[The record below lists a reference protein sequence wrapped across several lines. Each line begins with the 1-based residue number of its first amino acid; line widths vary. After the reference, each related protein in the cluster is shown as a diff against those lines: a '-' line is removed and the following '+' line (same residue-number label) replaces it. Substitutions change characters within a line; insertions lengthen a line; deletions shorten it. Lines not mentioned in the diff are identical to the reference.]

1 MASDQ
6 HRRQRDPAMDYGD
19 RTCVITG
26 ASRGIGRA
34 IATRMADRGAQ
45 VVVNYRSSAE
55 QAQTVVDTIETE
67 TPGTAVAIQAD
78 VTDFENV
85 RAMRDRTHEEFGPID
100 VLINNAG
107 ITKDTTF
114 QRMDPDE
121 WHDVIDVHLNGMFH
135 CTRAYFDDIKEA
147 DNGRLINISS
157 IVGKQGNF
165 GQANYA
171 AAKSGMF
178 GFTKTLALE
187 LANSGSTANCVAP
200 GFTETDMLTEVN
212 EEVREQIRSEIPLRR
227 FATVEDIV
235 PLICFLAGES
245 SGYITGEVIDVN
257 GGIDL

>member
-1 MASDQ
+1 MPAAGSGRHRSDMEG
-6 HRRQRDPAMDYGD
+6 HD

-26 ASRGIGRA
+26 ASRGIGRE
-34 IATRMADRGAQ
+34 IALELADEGYNI
-45 VVVNYRSSAE
+45 VVNYRSSEGKAAE
-55 QAQTVVDTIETE
+55 LADRIQDETS
-67 TPGTAVAIQAD
+67 GTAIMVQAD
-78 VTDFENV
+78 VTDFEATQ
-85 RAMRDRTHEEFGPID
+85 AMYEQTAAAFDQADI
-100 VLINNAG
+100 LINNAG

-121 WHDVIDVHLNGMFH
+121 WHDVINVHLNGMFNS
-135 CTRAYFDDIKEA
+135 TKAFFDDIQSAEE
-147 DNGRLINISS
+147 GRLINISS

-187 LANSGSTANCVAP
+187 LAPSGSTANCVAP
-200 GFTETDMLTEVN
+200 GFTKTDMLSEVN
-212 EEVREQIRSEIPLRR
+212 EELQEQIREQIPLKRL
-227 FATVEDIV
+227 ATVEDIV
-235 PLICFLAGES
+235 PLIRFLAGED

>member
-1 MASDQ
+1 MTEQ
-6 HRRQRDPAMDYGD
+6 D

-26 ASRGIGRA
+26 ASRGIGRE
-34 IATRMADRGAQ
+34 IARELAEDGYN
-45 VVVNYRSSAE
+45 VVINYHASEDKAAE
-55 QAQTVVDTIETE
+55 LVEEIETE
-67 TPGTAVAIQAD
+67 TPGAALMVQAD
-78 VTDFENV
+78 VTDATATE
-85 RAMRDRTHEEFGPID
+85 RMYDRTNETFGEVD

-114 QRMDPDE
+114 RAMEPEE
-121 WHDVIDVHLNGMFH
+121 WHAVIDVHLNGMFNT
-135 CTRAYFDDIKEA
+135 TRAFFEDIQAAE
-147 DNGRLINISS
+147 DGRLINISS

-187 LANSGSTANCVAP
+187 LAPSGSTANCVAP
-200 GFTETDMLTEVN
+200 GFTKTDMLEDVN
-212 EEVREQIRSEIPLRR
+212 EELQEQIRKEIPLKR
-227 FATVEDIV
+227 FARVEDIV
-235 PLICFLAGES
+235 PLIRFLSGKE